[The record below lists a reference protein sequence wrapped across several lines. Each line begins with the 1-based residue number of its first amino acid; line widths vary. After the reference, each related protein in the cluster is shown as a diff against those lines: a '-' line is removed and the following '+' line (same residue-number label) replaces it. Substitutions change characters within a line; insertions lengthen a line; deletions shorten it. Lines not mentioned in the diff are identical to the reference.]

1 MNQVFYNGVSSL
13 IQKENILLKEPMKRH
28 TTFRIGG
35 EADFYLKP
43 NGIEEMAKLIK
54 YCNSINME
62 YCIIGNGSNLL
73 VGDEGYRGAI
83 IQVFDNKNHLRIE
96 GKKIIAGAG
105 ALLSQIANF
114 AWENELTGMEFAAGI
129 PGTIGGAVVMN
140 AGAYGSEMKE
150 IVTKVEAVTGNGE
163 IIFLTEEEL
172 GFGYRMSIF
181 KKRPLIAME
190 VTLELEKGEKSMIK
204 ARMNE
209 LKEKR
214 VKSQPL
220 EFPSAGSVFK
230 RPEGYY
236 AGKLIMDAGLRGF
249 RIGGAM
255 VSKKHCGFIINVGD
269 ASAKD
274 VKDLIGE
281 IQDRVREKFGVML
294 EPEVCMI
301 GEF

>member
-114 AWENELTGMEFAAGI
+114 AWEKELTGMEFAAGI

-249 RIGGAM
+249 RVGGAM

>member
-249 RIGGAM
+249 PVGGAM

>member
-1 MNQVFYNGVSSL
+1 MNQVFYNGVSDL

-43 NGIEEMAKLIK
+43 NGIEEMAKIIK
-54 YCNSINME
+54 YCNSMDME
-62 YCIIGNGSNLL
+62 YYIIGNGSNLL
-73 VGDEGYRGAI
+73 VGDLGYRGAV
-83 IQVFDNKNHLRIE
+83 IQVFDNENNLRIE

-150 IVTKVEAVTGNGE
+150 IVKKVEAVTEEGE

-172 GFGYRMSIF
+172 EFGYRMSIF
-181 KKRPLIAME
+181 KKRPLTAME
-190 VTLELEKGEKSMIK
+190 VTLELEKGEKGKIK

-236 AGKLIMDAGLRGF
+236 AGKLIMDTGLRGC
-249 RIGGAM
+249 RVGGAM
-255 VSKKHCGFIINVGD
+255 VSEKHCGFIINVGD

-274 VKDLIGE
+274 VKDLIGK

>member
-249 RIGGAM
+249 RVGGAM

-294 EPEVCMI
+294 
-301 GEF
+301 

>member
-1 MNQVFYNGVSSL
+1 
-13 IQKENILLKEPMKRH
+13 
-28 TTFRIGG
+28 
-35 EADFYLKP
+35 
-43 NGIEEMAKLIK
+43 
-54 YCNSINME
+54 ME

-249 RIGGAM
+249 CVGGAM